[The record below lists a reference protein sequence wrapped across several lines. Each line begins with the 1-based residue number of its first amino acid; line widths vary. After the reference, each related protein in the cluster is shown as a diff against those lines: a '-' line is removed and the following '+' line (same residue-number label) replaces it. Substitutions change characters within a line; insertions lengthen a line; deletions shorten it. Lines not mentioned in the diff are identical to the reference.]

1 MFIDVPIDFDP
12 FLDGIRVKS
21 IKEVEDELL
30 FDDDDDDVWLCLL
43 AICKTTGLVSI
54 KCATSDVLLD
64 PSTTK
69 YLLTSC
75 PLANPV

>member
-1 MFIDVPIDFDP
+1 MNYYY
-12 FLDGIRVKS
+12 
-21 IKEVEDELL
+21 
-30 FDDDDDDVWLCLL
+30 DDDDDVWLCLL

-54 KCATSDVLLD
+54 KCATSAVLLD